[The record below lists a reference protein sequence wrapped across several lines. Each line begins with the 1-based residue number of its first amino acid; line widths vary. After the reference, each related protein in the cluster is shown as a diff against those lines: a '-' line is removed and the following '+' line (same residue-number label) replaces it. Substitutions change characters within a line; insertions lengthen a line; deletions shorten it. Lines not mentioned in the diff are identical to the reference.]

1 MSTALLGP
9 NFPHDYHEWSF
20 VIDKQGGNTDDPTRG
35 IGFVAS
41 DDLAARALVSMAL
54 ANQGFSVFEIEDP
67 SLVVDFLAS
76 ARPDLLVLD
85 TTTPEL
91 DVLGVCAALQKMEG
105 GPRVRTLV
113 LTGAGDSEAVENALG
128 AGVSDF
134 AARPFTARLLEHRI
148 RHMLRSG
155 ALLDDLRKSEATL
168 ESAQRLVHLGN
179 WTWDL
184 LTDAVTWTAETYR
197 LLGYPGD
204 HVSPHSHDYL
214 ARVHPEDVDSVARS
228 LEATLRREKPFS
240 VDHRVVHPD
249 GTVLFLHS
257 EAEVTLDHQGQP
269 LQLSGTIQD
278 ITDRK
283 KAESQIRFLAFY
295 DSLTGLPNR
304 LQFNERLKKTLA
316 VARGTHRSAA
326 VMFMDLD
333 NFKRINDTAGHSA
346 GDRLLR
352 AAATRLK
359 DAIRAS
365 DVISRIDLTPEPEG
379 SVARLGGDEFIVLLP
394 DVSHPEDA
402 AKVARRVLDAFRAPF
417 PVGADEFFVSM
428 SIGIGIFPQ
437 DGGDAEELLKNADAA
452 LYHAKDAGRN
462 NFQFYSSSLN
472 DAAFRRL
479 SLETSLRK
487 AIERKEFVLH
497 YQPQVQARDGK
508 LIGVEALIRWN
519 HPDLGLVYPNQF
531 VPLAEETGLIQA
543 IDEWV
548 LREACGQC
556 RKWIDGGLP
565 PIHVAVNLSGSQFQR
580 KDLLAG
586 VDAAVGAANLPPHFV
601 ELEITEGV
609 LMSNAAETLEVLQQL
624 KARGFRIAVDDF
636 GTGYSSLSYLRRFR
650 ADVLKIDRSF
660 VHDIA
665 SSDDAAA
672 IVSAI
677 VTLAETLKMQ
687 VIAEGVEHPLQR
699 ERLHERGCELMQGYL
714 FGKPTAP
721 DEIAKLLRA
730 LPTQNDTTGLVALE
744 SESAAEERQLLQ
756 ALLPLPEAQDQVPTT
771 ADAGTTHAD

>member
-1 MSTALLGP
+1 
-9 NFPHDYHEWSF
+9 
-20 VIDKQGGNTDDPTRG
+20 
-35 IGFVAS
+35 
-41 DDLAARALVSMAL
+41 
-54 ANQGFSVFEIEDP
+54 
-67 SLVVDFLAS
+67 
-76 ARPDLLVLD
+76 
-85 TTTPEL
+85 
-91 DVLGVCAALQKMEG
+91 
-105 GPRVRTLV
+105 
-113 LTGAGDSEAVENALG
+113 
-128 AGVSDF
+128 
-134 AARPFTARLLEHRI
+134 
-148 RHMLRSG
+148 MLRSG

-197 LLGYPGD
+197 LLGYPRE
-204 HVSPHSHDYL
+204 HVNPHSHDYL

-228 LEATLRREKPFS
+228 LEATLRGEKPFS

-257 EAEVTLDHQGQP
+257 EAEVALDHQGQP
-269 LQLSGTIQD
+269 LRLSGTIQD

-304 LQFNERLKKTLA
+304 LQFNERLKKTLTA
-316 VARGTHRSAA
+316 ARGTHRSAA

-352 AAATRLK
+352 AAAARLK

-394 DVSHPEDA
+394 DVSHAEDA

-487 AIERKEFVLH
+487 AIERNEFVLH

-586 VDAAVGAANLPPHFV
+586 VDAACGAANLPPHFV

-730 LPTQNDTTGLVALE
+730 LPTQNDTTGLATLE

-756 ALLPLPEAQDQVPTT
+756 ALLPLQEAQDQVPST
-771 ADAGTTHAD
+771 ADAGATQRD

>member
-1 MSTALLGP
+1 M
-9 NFPHDYHEWSF
+9 
-20 VIDKQGGNTDDPTRG
+20 
-35 IGFVAS
+35 
-41 DDLAARALVSMAL
+41 
-54 ANQGFSVFEIEDP
+54 
-67 SLVVDFLAS
+67 
-76 ARPDLLVLD
+76 
-85 TTTPEL
+85 
-91 DVLGVCAALQKMEG
+91 
-105 GPRVRTLV
+105 
-113 LTGAGDSEAVENALG
+113 
-128 AGVSDF
+128 
-134 AARPFTARLLEHRI
+134 LEQRI
-148 RHMLRSG
+148 RHMLRSV

-179 WTWDL
+179 WSWDL
-184 LTDAVTWTAETYR
+184 VTDAVTWTAETCR
-197 LLGYPGD
+197 LLGYPPD
-204 HVSPHSHDYL
+204 HVTPHSHDYL

-228 LEATLRREKPFS
+228 LEATLRGEKPFS
-240 VDHRVVHPD
+240 VDHRVVHPAGD
-249 GTVLFLHS
+249 VLFLHS
-257 EAEVTLDHQGQP
+257 EAEVALDSKGHP
-269 LQLSGTIQD
+269 VRLSGTIQD

-283 KAESQIRFLAFY
+283 RAESQIRFLAFY

-304 LQFNERLKKTLA
+304 LQFNEQLKKSLA
-316 VARGTHRSAA
+316 RARTEGRTAA

-359 DAIRAS
+359 DAIRAG
-365 DVISRIDLTPEPEG
+365 DVVSRIDAMGLLPPEG

-394 DVSHPEDA
+394 DVAHAEDP
-402 AKVARRVLDAFRAPF
+402 AKVARRVLDAFRDPF
-417 PVGADEFFVSM
+417 PVGAEEFFVSM

-437 DGGDAEELLKNADAA
+437 DGADAEELLKNADAA

-479 SLETSLRK
+479 SLETQLRK
-487 AIERKEFVLH
+487 AIERKEFMLH
-497 YQPQVQARDGK
+497 YQPQVQVRDGK

-519 HPDLGLVYPNQF
+519 HPDLGLVYPGQF

-543 IDEWV
+543 VDEWV
-548 LREACGQC
+548 LHAACAQI
-556 RKWIDGGLP
+556 RAWLDAGLP
-565 PIHVAVNLSGSQFQR
+565 PVHVAVNLSGSQFQR
-580 KDLLAG
+580 KDLLTR
-586 VDAAVGAANLPPHFV
+586 VDAALGAYALPAHLV

-624 KARGFRIAVDDF
+624 KTRGFRIAVDDF

-665 SSDDAAA
+665 TNDDAAA

-677 VTLAETLKMQ
+677 LTLAGTLKMQ

-699 ERLHERGCELMQGYL
+699 ERLHEQGCELMQGYL
-714 FGKPTAP
+714 FGKPTP
-721 DEIAKLLRA
+721 PEEISRLLRA
-730 LPTQNDTTGLVALE
+730 ISSQNDGTGLTPVD
-744 SESAAEERQLLQ
+744 AERFF
-756 ALLPLPEAQDQVPTT
+756 
-771 ADAGTTHAD
+771 

>member
-1 MSTALLGP
+1 
-9 NFPHDYHEWSF
+9 
-20 VIDKQGGNTDDPTRG
+20 
-35 IGFVAS
+35 
-41 DDLAARALVSMAL
+41 MAL

-85 TTTPEL
+85 ATTPEL
-91 DVLGVCAALQKMEG
+91 DVLAVCAALQEMEG

-113 LTGAGDSEAVENALG
+113 LTGAGDAEAVEYALG

-148 RHMLRSG
+148 RHMIRSG

-197 LLGYPGD
+197 LLGYPSD
-204 HVSPHSHDYL
+204 HASPHSHDYL
-214 ARVHPEDVDSVARS
+214 ARVHPGDVDSVARS
-228 LEATLRREKPFS
+228 LEATLRGEKPFS

-257 EAEVTLDHQGQP
+257 EAEVALDSQGQP
-269 LQLSGTIQD
+269 LRLSGTIQD

-304 LQFNERLKKTLA
+304 LQFNERLKKTIA
-316 VARGTHRSAA
+316 VARGTNRSAA

-352 AAATRLK
+352 AAASRLK

-365 DVISRIDLTPEPEG
+365 DVLSRIDLTPEPEG

-394 DVSHPEDA
+394 DVTHAEDA
-402 AKVARRVLDAFRAPF
+402 AKVARRVLESFRAPF
-417 PVGADEFFVSM
+417 PVGNDEFFVSM

-437 DGGDAEELLKNADAA
+437 DGADAEELLKNADAA

-556 RKWIDGGLP
+556 RKWIDEGLP

-586 VDAAVGAANLPPHFV
+586 VDAAVGAANLQPQYV

-650 ADVLKIDRSF
+650 ADVLKVDRSF
-660 VHDIA
+660 VHDIG

-677 VTLAETLKMQ
+677 VTLAGTLKMQ

-699 ERLHERGCELMQGYL
+699 ERLHELGCELMQGYL

-730 LPTQNDTTGLVALE
+730 LPLQSNDTTGLATLE
-744 SESAAEERQLLQ
+744 SDAAAEERQLVQ
-756 ALLPLPEAQDQVPTT
+756 ALIPIPIPEAQDQVPQP
-771 ADAGTTHAD
+771 ADAGTPHRD